1 MRTFNKTII
10 ATAMTLASTQAFAAG
25 FQLNSQSAT
34 GIGRAMA
41 GDAVIADNASVLARN
56 PSAMALFDSSALS
69 LGITYAATTV
79 EVEDAYFDSGLP
91 NDIGDANLGHLSD
104 AADDKLI
111 PNAFYIHPV
120 NDTWAWGVAVF
131 SNFGT
136 GTDMTDLK
144 RGTDAAADL
153 LGNTEVTTININA
166 SVSMRVNEHLSLG
179 AGLDI
184 ITGGGKI
191 ARDAQALPVSLVDV
205 DASGVGFGGIVSAT
219 YEFNDNHRIG
229 ASYRFSPD
237 VEADGDVAMA
247 GTNFDNLELPLADI
261 FQIAGFHQLNNKFAI
276 HYTAQWTQW
285 SNFDQIDIY
294 NNDSDRTALKVYN
307 WEDSWFLSIG
317 GTYTINDKWTLR
329 AGYAHDMGVVEDI
342 QSVSIPD
349 SDRAWYTFG
358 VGYNLSPKS
367 TIDLGVAIIE
377 GETTEVVESSLL
389 GNNLTAHTTSSATYM
404 SVQYSYRF

>member
-1 MRTFNKTII
+1 MRTFNKTIL

-104 AADDKLI
+104 AADDKII

-144 RGTDAAADL
+144 RGSDAAADL

-179 AGLDI
+179 AGLDV

-191 ARDAQALPVSLVDV
+191 ARDAQALPVSIVDV

-285 SNFDQIDIY
+285 SNFDQIDVY

-317 GTYTINDKWTLR
+317 GTYTINEKWTLR
-329 AGYAHDMGVVEDI
+329 AGYAHDQGVVNDYP
-342 QSVSIPD
+342 SVSIPD

-367 TIDLGVAIIE
+367 TIDLGVAIVE
-377 GETTEVVESSLL
+377 GETTEVVENSLL
-389 GNNLTAHTTSSATYM
+389 GNNLTAHTTSGATYM